1 MYECTNSQI
10 GGCES
15 YGYSKKLS
23 ADRATSKQ
31 LPFRKTVSTTWQD
44 PFLNESRTRKANKVQ
59 VQAAN
64 VRRKQRWLKSTKIK
78 NNKNERRKS

>member
-15 YGYSKKLS
+15 YGYSKKFS

-78 NNKNERRKS
+78 NNENKRRKS